1 MFVVAV
7 CCHFWK
13 QYQNFDCFTNKD
25 LLCKE
30 FKMCR
35 RSTRK
40 LITTS
45 EIVNP
50 FSLQTWTPWLALV
63 IIWLVLVT
71 MWLVIFHFSH
81 LRTYCFCSSQT
92 KHLPCMKSKATIMR
106 DNVNV
111 CWQNNDAWPGTVNWQ
126 LSSSFVIFVSKAIRE
141 MFRKCLMLLS

>member
-71 MWLVIFHFSH
+71 MWLVLFHFSH
-81 LRTYCFCSSQT
+81 LRTCLIVFAPLRQSTYHAWNPKQLLWETMSMFVAKQW
-92 KHLPCMKSKATIMR
+92 CMAWDCELATFFILCNLCQQSNQR
-106 DNVNV
+106 DV
-111 CWQNNDAWPGTVNWQ
+111 
-126 LSSSFVIFVSKAIRE
+126 
-141 MFRKCLMLLS
+141 